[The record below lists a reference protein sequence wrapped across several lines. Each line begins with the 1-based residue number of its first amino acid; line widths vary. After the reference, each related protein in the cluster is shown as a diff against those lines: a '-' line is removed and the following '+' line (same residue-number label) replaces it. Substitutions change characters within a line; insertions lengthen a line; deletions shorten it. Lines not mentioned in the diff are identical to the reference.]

1 MPNRVDIRTIKR
13 QQKKKSDETFK
24 DLKSALAAENKTIV
38 RHLLEK
44 FGKVEK
50 LEEEDYDFEEPEEQ
64 TENEV
69 KMEVEEETLEREE
82 TETKSDASEDE
93 EEETEK
99 RTEEKDENVHNR
111 WTAGKSKPSEFDE
124 DKAVIAE
131 DFRIAFEERKR
142 KQKETGTLNGWEE
155 CDIPD
160 CFCKEELHGP
170 GKQLF

>member
-1 MPNRVDIRTIKR
+1 LEEIH
-13 QQKKKSDETFK
+13 K

-50 LEEEDYDFEEPEEQ
+50 VEEFDFEETEEE

-69 KMEVEEETLEREE
+69 KMEAEEETTEREE
-82 TETKSDASEDE
+82 TETKSDASEE
-93 EEETEK
+93 EEEEEEK
-99 RTEEKDENVHNR
+99 RQKEQKEETIHNN
-111 WTAGKSKPSEFDE
+111 WTSGKFKPSDFDE
-124 DKAVIAE
+124 DKPVVAE

-142 KQKETGTLNGWEE
+142 KQKEAGPLSGWEE

-170 GKQLF
+170 GELVRQVRLGSLA